1 MDIETIRIKKFIKKT
16 QGWKFLVFLIWKLP
30 LAFIAGLRIKELTF
44 EKAMV
49 TAPFSFWN
57 KNPFKSIYFAVL
69 AMAAELSTGIL
80 ALMHVDKK
88 NTKIS
93 MLVVG
98 MESKFYK
105 KSISEVKFICE
116 NGNEISDAINKA
128 LKYGNGETVVANSKG
143 YDKNGDCV
151 AEFNITWSFK
161 AKKSKI

>member
-1 MDIETIRIKKFIKKT
+1 MDIESKRIKNFIKNIK
-16 QGWKFLVFLIWKLP
+16 GWKFLLFLFLKLP
-30 LAFIAGLRIKELTF
+30 LAFIAGLRIKEMTF

-49 TAPFSFWN
+49 TAPFSFWT

-69 AMAAELSTGIL
+69 AMAAELSTGLL

-105 KSISEVKFICE
+105 KATSKVKFICK
-116 NGNEISDAINKA
+116 NGNEISDVINKT
-128 LKYGNGETVVANSKG
+128 LKSGNGEIVVANSKG
-143 YDKNGDCV
+143 YDVNGICV

-161 AKKSKI
+161 AKN

>member
-1 MDIETIRIKKFIKKT
+1 MDIEYIRIKKFIKKIK
-16 QGWKFLVFLIWKLP
+16 GWKFLVFLFLKLP

-44 EKAMV
+44 EKATV
-49 TAPFSFWN
+49 TAPFNFWN

-88 NTKIS
+88 KIKIS
-93 MLVVG
+93 MLVVC

-105 KSISEVKFICE
+105 KSTSKVKFICE
-116 NGNEISDAINKA
+116 NGNEISDVINKT
-128 LKYGNGETVVANSKG
+128 LKTGNGEIVVANSKG
-143 YDKNGDCV
+143 YDKNGICV

-161 AKKSKI
+161 AKN

>member
-1 MDIETIRIKKFIKKT
+1 MDIESIRIKKFIKKIK
-16 QGWKFLVFLIWKLP
+16 GWQFLVFLFLKLP

-44 EKAMV
+44 KKATV

-88 NTKIS
+88 KKNIS

-105 KSISEVKFICE
+105 KSTSKVKFICN
-116 NGNEISDAINKA
+116 NGNDISDVINKT
-128 LKYGNGETVVANSKG
+128 LKSGNGEIVVANSKG
-143 YDKNGDCV
+143 YDKNGVCV

-161 AKKSKI
+161 VKNSKI

>member
-1 MDIETIRIKKFIKKT
+1 MDIETIRIKKFINKIK
-16 QGWKFLVFLIWKLP
+16 GWRFRLFLFLKLP
-30 LAFIAGLRIKELTF
+30 LAFIAGLRIKKINF
-44 EKAMV
+44 EEVIV

-80 ALMHVDKK
+80 ALMHIDKK

-93 MLVVG
+93 MLVIG

-105 KSISEVKFICE
+105 KSISKVKFICE
-116 NGNEISDAINKA
+116 DGHEISDVINKA
-128 LKYGNGETVVANSKG
+128 IKSGNGEIFIANSKG
-143 YDKNGDCV
+143 YDINGVCV

-161 AKKSKI
+161 VKT

>member
-1 MDIETIRIKKFIKKT
+1 MDIESIRIKKFIKKIK
-16 QGWKFLVFLIWKLP
+16 GWRFLLFLFLKLP
-30 LAFIAGLRIKELTF
+30 LAFIAGLRIKEITF
-44 EKAMV
+44 EKAIV
-49 TAPFSFWN
+49 TVPFSFWN

-88 NTKIS
+88 HTKIS

-105 KSISEVKFICE
+105 KAITKIKFICE
-116 NGNEISDAINKA
+116 NGKEISDTINKT
-128 LKYGNGETVVANSKG
+128 LKTGEGEIIITNSKG
-143 YDKNGDCV
+143 YDENGICV

-161 AKKSKI
+161 AKNLKV